1 MLEILLIVEFFQIKT
16 FKLESCLFFM
26 LGEKKEDKKTYRY
39 LITITGSNTHFEV
52 PINNL
57 NDFEDLE
64 KLLKIL
70 KKKL

>member
-1 MLEILLIVEFFQIKT
+1 
-16 FKLESCLFFM
+16 M

>member
-1 MLEILLIVEFFQIKT
+1 MLE
-16 FKLESCLFFM
+16 
-26 LGEKKEDKKTYRY
+26 EKKEEKKTSRY
-39 LITITGSNTHFEV
+39 FITIIGSNTHFEV

-64 KLLKIL
+64 RILKIL

>member
-1 MLEILLIVEFFQIKT
+1 MLE
-16 FKLESCLFFM
+16 
-26 LGEKKEDKKTYRY
+26 EKKEGKKPNRY

-57 NDFEDLE
+57 GDFDDLE

>member
-1 MLEILLIVEFFQIKT
+1 MFLPIKIFKLQSYLFYMLER
-16 FKLESCLFFM
+16 
-26 LGEKKEDKKTYRY
+26 KEDKKIYRY